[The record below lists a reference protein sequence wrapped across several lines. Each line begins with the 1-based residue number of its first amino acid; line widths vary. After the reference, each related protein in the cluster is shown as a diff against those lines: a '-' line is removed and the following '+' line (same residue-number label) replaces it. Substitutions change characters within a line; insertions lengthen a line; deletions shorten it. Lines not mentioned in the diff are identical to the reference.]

1 MAYWL
6 MKSEPE
12 TWSWSQQKKEG
23 AKGAEWDG
31 VRNFQARNN
40 MRSMKKGELAF
51 FYHSGEEKQA
61 VGIVKVVKEAH
72 PDSTDPCGKWKC
84 VDVAAIRDLPRPV
97 TLSEIKATPSLKS
110 MVLVRNSRLSVQPVT
125 ESEWRKVCA
134 MGGLADP
141 PHELSAATL
150 RPEVKSRG
158 TRLRRGQP

>member
-12 TWSWSQQKKEG
+12 AWSWDQQKKEG

-40 MRSMKKGELAF
+40 MRAMRRGDLAF
-51 FYHSGEEKQA
+51 FYHSGDERQA
-61 VGIVKVVKEAH
+61 VGIVKVMKEAH
-72 PDSTDPCGKWKC
+72 PDSTDGTGQWEC
-84 VDVAAIRDLPRPV
+84 VDVAAVKALPQPV
-97 TLSEIKATPSLKS
+97 TLAEIKATPALKA

-134 MGGLADP
+134 MGGLKDP
-141 PHELSAATL
+141 PLA
-150 RPEVKSRG
+150 
-158 TRLRRGQP
+158 